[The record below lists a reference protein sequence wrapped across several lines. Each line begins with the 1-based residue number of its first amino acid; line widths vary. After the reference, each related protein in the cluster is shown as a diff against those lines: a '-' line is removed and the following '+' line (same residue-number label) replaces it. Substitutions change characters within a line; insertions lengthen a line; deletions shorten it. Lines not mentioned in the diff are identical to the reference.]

1 MATVKN
7 VNYTEAQTADL
18 VAKYQAGETVE
29 NLAKFFGKTTRS
41 IVAKLSREKV
51 YTAKEYKTKTGEPV
65 QAKLEIADK
74 ICAFANLP
82 ATDAESLAKANKQA
96 LIGILA
102 EFTLLNSKLKALE

>member
-1 MATVKN
+1 MTTAKN
-7 VNYTEAQTADL
+7 VNYTEAQTRDL
-18 VAKYQAGETVE
+18 IAKYQAGETVE

-51 YTAKEYKTKTGEPV
+51 YTAKAYKTKTGEPV

-74 ICAFANLP
+74 ICELANLP

-102 EFTLLNSKLKALE
+102 ALNRA